1 MREPIETTE
10 LVSSLGS
17 LLVSTEKVLCVE
29 RLSIGPM
36 YFSVRIYNS
45 VKICFFK
52 VGMYFKTLYDV
63 NHHSLQNLLH
73 SELFQ

>member
-1 MREPIETTE
+1 ME

-45 VKICFFK
+45 MKICFFK

-63 NHHSLQNLLH
+63 SL
-73 SELFQ
+73 